1 MEKLSSM
8 ARLYSRPKRSTKSK
22 VEQPPPKKKKEEMNT
37 TTVST
42 RASLCSRPIRSTKL
56 EQPPQKKKKER
67 NSSSAGWFSLQLIPD
82 EIVLNC
88 IARIS
93 KSQYRSLSLVSKTF
107 RSLISSPE
115 LYRVRSLI
123 GNTEPC
129 LCIRQELPTHDRWY
143 ILDQTLVTSTNSN
156 GLIKDEFNLLPIT
169 TSSSLSKSTTLAVGF
184 EVYQMGGDQLPSS
197 TVRVLDFRT
206 RTWRDAPDMGVA
218 RKRPESALIDGKI
231 YVVGGE
237 TKESSSWPEVFDLKS
252 QTWNP
257 LPSLNDDD
265 KAEVQLRIGELL
277 ATTSNHKRYAFD
289 SKQGTWKEQL
299 ALMEPLGLSYNRSG
313 PWCII
318 DNVKFSVFKR
328 KLMWSERGN
337 WFSVKGLKD
346 VCTKPHVNHHTT
358 IQLAN
363 HGGGSILV
371 IWDELHSLEFP
382 VAGKTR
388 KHVCKNRRIWCA
400 VIKLEKRFF
409 GLKFE
414 VWGKVVR
421 SNALLTVPKSFKLL
435 SCVTL

>member
-1 MEKLSSM
+1 M
-8 ARLYSRPKRSTKSK
+8 ARLYSRGPKRITK
-22 VEQPPPKKKKEEMNT
+22 VEQPPPQKKKKREEMNT
-37 TTVST
+37 TTLST
-42 RASLCSRPIRSTKL
+42 MASLNSRPKRITKV
-56 EQPPQKKKKER
+56 EQPPQKKKQR
-67 NSSSAGWFSLQLIPD
+67 NSSTRWFSILPD

-93 KSQYRSLSLVSKTF
+93 KSQYRSLSLVSKTIH
-107 RSLISSPE
+107 SLISVPE
-115 LYRVRSLI
+115 LYTVRSLI

-169 TSSSLSKSTTLAVGF
+169 SSPLSKSTTLAVGF

-257 LPSLNDDD
+257 LPNLNDDG

-299 ALMEPLGLSYNRSG
+299 ALMEPLGLMELLGLSYLSL
-313 PWCII
+313 II
-318 DNVKFSVFKR
+318 INTYC
-328 KLMWSERGN
+328 GHN
-337 WFSVKGLKD
+337 
-346 VCTKPHVNHHTT
+346 
-358 IQLAN
+358 
-363 HGGGSILV
+363 
-371 IWDELHSLEFP
+371 
-382 VAGKTR
+382 
-388 KHVCKNRRIWCA
+388 
-400 VIKLEKRFF
+400 IKL
-409 GLKFE
+409 
-414 VWGKVVR
+414 
-421 SNALLTVPKSFKLL
+421 
-435 SCVTL
+435 

>member
-1 MEKLSSM
+1 M
-8 ARLYSRPKRSTKSK
+8 ARLYSRPKRRTK
-22 VEQPPPKKKKEEMNT
+22 VEQP
-37 TTVST
+37 
-42 RASLCSRPIRSTKL
+42 RP
-56 EQPPQKKKKER
+56 QQKKKKER
-67 NSSSAGWFSLQLIPD
+67 NTTTKKKEKHRNSSSSTRWFSILPD

-93 KSQYRSLSLVSKTF
+93 KSQYRSLSLVSKTIH
-107 RSLISSPE
+107 SLISSPE
-115 LYRVRSLI
+115 LYTVRSHI

-143 ILDQTLVTSTNSN
+143 ILDQTLVTTTNSN
-156 GLIKDEFNLLPIT
+156 GLIKDEFNLLPI

-218 RKRPESALIDGKI
+218 RKRPETALIDGKI
-231 YVVGGE
+231 YVVGGGA
-237 TKESSSWPEVFDLKS
+237 KESSSWPEVFDLKS

-257 LPSLNDDD
+257 LPSLSDDD
-265 KAEVQLRIGELL
+265 DDYPEVQLRRGELF
-277 ATTSNHKRYAFD
+277 ATTSKHKKYAFD
-289 SKQGTWKEQL
+289 PKQGTWKEQL
-299 ALMEPLGLSYNRSG
+299 GLMELLGLSYNRNG

-382 VAGKTR
+382 VTGKTR

>member
-1 MEKLSSM
+1 
-8 ARLYSRPKRSTKSK
+8 
-22 VEQPPPKKKKEEMNT
+22 
-37 TTVST
+37 
-42 RASLCSRPIRSTKL
+42 
-56 EQPPQKKKKER
+56 
-67 NSSSAGWFSLQLIPD
+67 
-82 EIVLNC
+82 
-88 IARIS
+88 
-93 KSQYRSLSLVSKTF
+93 
-107 RSLISSPE
+107 
-115 LYRVRSLI
+115 
-123 GNTEPC
+123 
-129 LCIRQELPTHDRWY
+129 
-143 ILDQTLVTSTNSN
+143 
-156 GLIKDEFNLLPIT
+156 
-169 TSSSLSKSTTLAVGF
+169 
-184 EVYQMGGDQLPSS
+184 
-197 TVRVLDFRT
+197 
-206 RTWRDAPDMGVA
+206 MGVA

-277 ATTSNHKRYAFD
+277 ATT
-289 SKQGTWKEQL
+289 T
-299 ALMEPLGLSYNRSG
+299 
-313 PWCII
+313 
-318 DNVKFSVFKR
+318 
-328 KLMWSERGN
+328 
-337 WFSVKGLKD
+337 
-346 VCTKPHVNHHTT
+346 
-358 IQLAN
+358 N
-363 HGGGSILV
+363 HGGGRILV